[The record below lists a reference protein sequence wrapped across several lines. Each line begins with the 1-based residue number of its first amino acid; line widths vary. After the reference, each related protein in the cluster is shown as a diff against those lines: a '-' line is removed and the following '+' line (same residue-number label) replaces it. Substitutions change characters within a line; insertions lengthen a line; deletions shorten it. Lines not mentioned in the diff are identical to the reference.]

1 MFEKLSSAIKTIT
14 TTVNQRTLKEDDI
27 TKILT
32 EFELALIECDIAPI
46 IVENLVKKVKETV
59 TGTKIDRSIDI
70 ELHLIEHLK
79 NVVKQILNEAKSLD
93 FFKVI
98 NEKKNSGNLF
108 SIVFLGIN
116 GTGKTTTISK
126 IGKLLKDNG
135 FSVVIA
141 AADTHRAGAIEQLTE
156 HAERLSL
163 KVVTQSYGADP
174 SAVARDAVL
183 YAKSHKIDV
192 VLIDTAGRMQTSK
205 NLMDEM
211 TKIIRV
217 IKPDLKI
224 FVGDALMGSDA
235 VSQAKEFSEY
245 TDFDAA
251 ILTKIDADAKGGAAL
266 SIISVTGKPII
277 FLGIGQEYENLI
289 PFDINNFVSVIFE
302 VESGKKC
309 LK

>member
-1 MFEKLSSAIKTIT
+1 VFEKLSSAIKTIT

-163 KVVTQSYGADP
+163 KVITQSYGADP
-174 SAVARDAVL
+174 SAVARDAIL